1 MDLSG
6 RLIGHYRVAEELSR
20 GGMGIVYRAT
30 DVRLNRDVALKVLP
44 PELMHDA
51 DRRRR
56 FVQEA
61 QAASAIEHPN
71 IAVIYDVDEAD
82 GHTFI
87 AMELVH
93 GLKMS
98 DWLARGRPPLAQALD
113 LASEIASGVGRAH
126 ERQIVHRDLKPANVM
141 VTDDGHAKVI
151 DFGIAKLIEP
161 AATANDVTRGAGNTG
176 AGVVLGTMTYMSPEQ
191 ARGDHV
197 DHRSDIFSFGIMFFE
212 MLSGQ
217 PPFQGKSGLETAGA
231 ILNAAT
237 PRLPPAASSAAI
249 DLTADLQ
256 RIVDKCLEKDA
267 ANRYQGMKD
276 LIVDLRAAKR
286 RLESGTQPTVAH
298 APSSPARTGSRM
310 KVVAAGIAIVALAG
324 AAAIWWPRRSP
335 ESAPVTGTSTKPSVA
350 VLYFDN
356 SSGVADLDWL
366 RTGITEMV
374 VTDLSQSP
382 DLEVIGTDRLYSVL
396 ASMRRADDKI
406 LSPEVVAEVA
416 SRTGVDHVV
425 VGSYMKAGD
434 AVRINLRLQDVKT
447 GRILSSERVEG
458 PSTSNLFQMVDD
470 LTRRIRAKFLELRPA
485 GIKDLVA
492 KPGAGTLSDTAGGL
506 DRGLGDVTTSSIE
519 AYRHYAEGINLHER
533 SRPAEAAPLFEKAI
547 QLDPSF
553 AMAYAKLAVVQNN
566 LGRLDLRDKYASLAI
581 KHADRLTPRERFY
594 IEGYF
599 YSGRADTLARSIE
612 AYSKCVELDG
622 GHQGCRHNLALQL
635 ILLERFQEGI
645 GHYEEL
651 IRRGTTNP
659 TTYSNLATAYLQLGQ
674 PDKALATT
682 EAFAKR
688 NPESAGAHFGVGLAL
703 LGAGRYEEAVQAF
716 GRGEVLD
723 PSNSNVILGKGVAQI
738 LRHDW
743 AAADAIAA
751 SLSTQPDQTR
761 RWFGAFLQFAT
772 AMYRGRCD
780 EALRA
785 EERALAA
792 YKVPGP
798 RTAVTRRLVAP
809 IRGACGSP
817 PEVLADVVKAVDEA
831 KGDVEERFALG
842 ELAAA
847 QASAGRFAEADATLS
862 RLEQSIDPIGARD
875 NRTLAFGRG
884 RVALARKNVA
894 AAIEHLE
901 RAQASL
907 SPSSGHPLVPTFHV
921 AIWYSLAE
929 AYLAAGRLAEAERW
943 FDRISR
949 SGTERSYTP
958 VEFVRSFY
966 HLGKIREARG
976 DAAAAQDAYRRF
988 VGFWKDGTVDRARVA
1003 EAERKLR

>member
-6 RLIGHYRVAEELSR
+6 RLIGHYRVADELSR

-87 AMELVH
+87 AMELVR
-93 GLKMS
+93 GAKMS
-98 DWLARGRPPLAQALD
+98 DWLARSRPPLARTLD
-113 LASEIASGVGRAH
+113 LTIEIASGVGRAH

-197 DHRSDIFSFGIMFFE
+197 DHRSDIFSFGIMLFE
-212 MLSGQ
+212 MLSGE

-237 PRLPPAASSAAI
+237 PRLPPGATSAAI

-256 RIVDKCLEKDA
+256 RVVDKCLEKDA

-276 LIVDLRAAKR
+276 LIVDLRAARR

-298 APSSPARTGSRM
+298 APSSPARPGRRM
-310 KVVAAGIAIVALAG
+310 KVVATGLALVALAG
-324 AAAIWWPRRSP
+324 AAAIWWPSRSP
-335 ESAPVTGTSTKPSVA
+335 ESTPVTRASTKPSVA

-374 VTDLSQSP
+374 VTDLSQLP
-382 DLEVIGTDRLYSVL
+382 DLEVVGTDRLYAAL

-434 AVRINLRLQDVKT
+434 AVRINVRLQDVKT

-458 PSTSNLFQMVDD
+458 PSASNLFQMVDE
-470 LTRRIRAKFLELRPA
+470 LTRRIRTKFLELRPG

-492 KPGAGTLSDTAGGL
+492 KPGAPLSDTGGL

-533 SRPAEAAPLFEKAI
+533 SRPADAAPLFEKAI

-553 AMAYAKLAVVQNN
+553 AMAYAKLAVVQSN
-566 LGRLDLRDKYASLAI
+566 LGRLDLRDKYSSLAI

-594 IEGYF
+594 IEGFF
-599 YSGRADTLARSIE
+599 YSGRADTLGRAID
-612 AYSKCVELDG
+612 AYTKCVELDG

-635 ILLERFQEGI
+635 TSVERVQEAV

-651 IRRGTTNP
+651 VRRGSTNP
-659 TTYSNLATAYLQLGQ
+659 TTHSNLSTDVPPARPARQGSG
-674 PDKALATT
+674 DSRSVR
-682 EAFAKR
+682 EAQSGERRRPPRRRAR
-688 NPESAGAHFGVGLAL
+688 PARGGTVRRS
-703 LGAGRYEEAVQAF
+703 GAGVR
-716 GRGEVLD
+716 
-723 PSNSNVILGKGVAQI
+723 P
-738 LRHDW
+738 
-743 AAADAIAA
+743 
-751 SLSTQPDQTR
+751 R
-761 RWFGAFLQFAT
+761 R
-772 AMYRGRCD
+772 
-780 EALRA
+780 
-785 EERALAA
+785 
-792 YKVPGP
+792 
-798 RTAVTRRLVAP
+798 
-809 IRGACGSP
+809 
-817 PEVLADVVKAVDEA
+817 
-831 KGDVEERFALG
+831 
-842 ELAAA
+842 
-847 QASAGRFAEADATLS
+847 SA
-862 RLEQSIDPIGARD
+862 
-875 NRTLAFGRG
+875 
-884 RVALARKNVA
+884 
-894 AAIEHLE
+894 
-901 RAQASL
+901 
-907 SPSSGHPLVPTFHV
+907 
-921 AIWYSLAE
+921 
-929 AYLAAGRLAEAERW
+929 
-943 FDRISR
+943 
-949 SGTERSYTP
+949 
-958 VEFVRSFY
+958 RSFAFKRDSRQ
-966 HLGKIREARG
+966 GPGANPS
-976 DAAAAQDAYRRF
+976 A
-988 VGFWKDGTVDRARVA
+988 
-1003 EAERKLR
+1003 